1 MALGASFYNS
11 IVYNKQGIFQ
21 SSIITIIT
29 NSSEMWACPIGGSMV
44 LRKSLSLEVKR
55 CGFKSQLYYTNYMN
69 LNILLHLDFQFQH
82 MLNEANNSYTLE
94 SYFE

>member
-21 SSIITIIT
+21 SSIIT
-29 NSSEMWACPIGGSMV
+29 NSPEMWACPIGGSMV

-55 CGFKSQLYYTNYMN
+55 CGFKSLLYYTNYMN

-82 MLNEANNSYTLE
+82 MLNEANNSCTLE